1 MIICQKLITCGEG
14 QNDTHGFHE
23 WNNIFPPSDSD
34 AFSFVDNGLPDQVLR
49 NLVFRISR
57 KPRQLITHIQR
68 IYYCYH
74 ANLSEQLFAALVDFL
89 VILERRGA
97 DISRRMIIG
106 TSSKLSREQYK
117 SLRAFMMNEMDVAL
131 LEGNQYSIFTKGL
144 LGTQNL
150 VQQVISSDEQAY
162 DPLDLARDYI
172 EYSQLSEAKDVLEN
186 AIINEPHRLE
196 LHQSLLEL
204 YKSTQDISGLK
215 KMVEFFASLNI
226 PKPDGWDELM
236 TLFMSASNER

>member
-14 QNDTHGFHE
+14 QNDTHGFLE
-23 WNNIFPPSDSD
+23 WNNIFLPSDSN
-34 AFSFVDNGLPDQVLR
+34 AFGFVDDRSPEQVLR
-49 NLVFRISR
+49 NLVLHISR

-89 VILERRGA
+89 VVLERRGA
-97 DISRRMIIG
+97 KISRRMIIG
-106 TSSKLSREQYK
+106 ARSKLSREQYK
-117 SLRAFMMNEMDVAL
+117 LLRAFMMNEMDIAL

-144 LGTQNL
+144 IGTQNL
-150 VQQVISSDEQAY
+150 VQQVSSSDEQAY

-236 TLFMSASNER
+236 TLFMSGSNER

>member
-1 MIICQKLITCGEG
+1 
-14 QNDTHGFHE
+14 
-23 WNNIFPPSDSD
+23 
-34 AFSFVDNGLPDQVLR
+34 
-49 NLVFRISR
+49 
-57 KPRQLITHIQR
+57 
-68 IYYCYH
+68 
-74 ANLSEQLFAALVDFL
+74 
-89 VILERRGA
+89 
-97 DISRRMIIG
+97 
-106 TSSKLSREQYK
+106 
-117 SLRAFMMNEMDVAL
+117 MMNEMDVAL

-144 LGTQNL
+144 LGTQSL